1 MTCACLLTFTVSARL
16 TCAHPRIA
24 GRNPLV
30 QGLARFSTRGTIENR
45 ASPCTSAFGRLLS
58 AEHFHRR
65 GGPDVR
71 ADAASAL
78 EIEVRVRVLVAFND
92 RFAGEGVQLV
102 LSRPQFD
109 PPDLAGDRLRQ
120 LGELE
125 AADALVR
132 REVLP

>member
-1 MTCACLLTFTVSARL
+1 EYPRL
-16 TCAHPRIA
+16 A
-24 GRNPLV
+24 GRYPLV
-30 QGLARFSTRGTIENR
+30 QGRDPVFDPRNDRKPSQPLNERIRPN
-45 ASPCTSAFGRLLS
+45 AFGRVLS